1 MRGTPW
7 AIISAM
13 RVSWER
19 GGAAHM
25 CYPPSRSCKVPQGA
39 PVEGKLN
46 RDPRNATPTRG
57 RGNMGLEPRGGG
69 GGRLERVGGVGG
81 RGLLPL

>member
-25 CYPPSRSCKVPQGA
+25 CYPLSRSCKVSQGA

-46 RDPRNATPTRG
+46 RDPRNAAPTRE
-57 RGNMGLEPRGGG
+57 RCNMGLEMRGRGGG
-69 GGRLERVGGVGG
+69 Q
-81 RGLLPL
+81 